1 MKTSIWWLVGVSAV
15 LIVYLGYATNWKFM
29 RS

>member
-1 MKTSIWWLVGVSAV
+1 MKMHWGWTVGIAVV

-29 RS
+29 RA